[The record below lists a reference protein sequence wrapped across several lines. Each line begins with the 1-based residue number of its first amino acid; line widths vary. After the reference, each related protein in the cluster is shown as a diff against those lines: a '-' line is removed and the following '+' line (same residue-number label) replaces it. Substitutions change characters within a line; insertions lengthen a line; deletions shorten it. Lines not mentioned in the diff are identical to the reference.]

1 MRPKTPS
8 SKRRDLLYHILLIS
22 FKIFQI
28 APVIFLVLWL
38 QSVWWIYDQNVTKAM
53 KHKIPKIYPK
63 PTESS
68 PLSPFYSDPYNG
80 YARVFPKWDQNQFP
94 CGPLIPAHTLGK
106 RTPSDEG
113 FLFVK
118 EMKSGS
124 TTLAGIAARIA
135 RSLAQRNFGANAT
148 TSCTVRMVHTRAR
161 RYANRQ
167 LAKSFLW
174 SVVREP
180 VSRLFSKFFH
190 FEASRRGVNPNLARF
205 QSFISNNEV
214 NDYAYYFKTLSV
226 RQRLNPYRTDLYET
240 FVQELLDGYNFIGVM
255 ERFDETLA
263 VLQLLLGL
271 ETQDMLYI
279 STKTNG
285 MYDRF
290 QNKCIKIQPAKV
302 TQIMKEY
309 VYTPVFEAFTE
320 GDVLVYRAVNKSLDM
335 TIEQLGRPTVEKAV
349 QRLQWA
355 QKRAEEKCAEGTK
368 FPCSSDG
375 QIQDDNDCLFADVA
389 CGYKCLDGFGRSL
402 TSNQDFRSLVESQI
416 Q

>member
-1 MRPKTPS
+1 MRAKSPVA
-8 SKRRDLLYHILLIS
+8 KRPDLLYRICI
-22 FKIFQI
+22 IFSKFCQI
-28 APVIFLVLWL
+28 APVICLVIWL
-38 QSVWWIYDQNVTKAM
+38 QSLWFFYDENVTKAI

-68 PLSPFYSDPYNG
+68 PLAPFYSDPYTG
-80 YARVFPKWDQNQFP
+80 YARIFPEWDQNEFP
-94 CGPLIPAHTLGK
+94 CGPLVPDDSLGK

-124 TTLAGIAARIA
+124 TTLAGIAARIG
-135 RSLAQRNFGANAT
+135 RNVAQRKFGANST

-161 RYANRQ
+161 RYGNRE

-190 FEASRRGVNPNLARF
+190 FEVSRRGDNPNLAKF
-205 QSFISNNEV
+205 QTFISDNEV

-226 RQRLNPYRTDLYET
+226 RQRLNPYRTDLYES
-240 FVQELLDGYNFIGVM
+240 FVQDLLDGYNFIGVM
-255 ERFDETLA
+255 ERFDESLA

-279 STKTNG
+279 NTKTNG

-290 QNKCIKIQPAKV
+290 RNTCVKIQPAKV
-302 TQIMKEY
+302 TQLMKEY

-320 GDVLVYRAVNKSLDM
+320 GDVMVYQAVNKSLDM
-335 TIEQLGRPTVEKAV
+335 TIEQLGRPLVDKTV

-355 QKRAEEKCAEGTK
+355 QKRAEETCAGKTK
-368 FPCSSDG
+368 FPCTSDG
-375 QIQDDNDCLFADVA
+375 EIQDQNDCLFADVA
-389 CGYKCLDGFGRSL
+389 CGYKCLDVFGKSL
-402 TSNQDFRSLVESQI
+402 STNIDFGNLAAE
-416 Q
+416 